1 MRRSALF
8 CALALIAA
16 QAPPAGARS
25 LVVDDDRAN
34 CPSATFSRIQ
44 DAIDAAFP
52 GEVVHVCAG
61 TYPEQLLVSKP
72 IQIHGVPGARVAPV
86 GMVANTT
93 NPLSGAPIA
102 AIAVVTRNA
111 TLDRL
116 EFDASASGFS
126 DCTTAPQVMGIFFRG
141 TSGSVRRSEVH
152 DIPCPNGTGVVV
164 QGVGPLIQVAVV
176 GNFVHDYAQAGVVVS
191 QYGAQAK
198 IDSNTVRGAG
208 STTDRMQN
216 GIQVGS
222 NALAKV
228 RRNIVQSNAGPSG
241 SECLIDSGNIF
252 FNSSR
257 GVISGNTFTGNA
269 AGVLVTGSRNRITDN
284 TLDGMSGTETLGLI
298 GISVT
303 GHDNLVADNRV
314 SNMSEVGLRLDGDTN
329 RVLRN
334 TINGTHEGTLCA
346 SVRALPACTDAMTTC
361 GVGLWLAGGSGSV
374 LVGNALIDNDTD
386 QSQ

>member
-1 MRRSALF
+1 MARSVLY
-8 CALALIAA
+8 CALALLAA
-16 QAPPAGARS
+16 LAPPAGARS

-34 CPSATFSRIQ
+34 CPTATFTRIQ

-61 TYPEQLLVSKP
+61 TYAEQLVVAKP
-72 IQIHGVPGARVAPV
+72 IQIHGVPGARVAPAN
-86 GMVANTT
+86 MVANTT
-93 NPLSGAPIA
+93 DVRTGAPIA
-102 AIAVVTRNA
+102 AIVVVTRNA

-116 EFDASASGFS
+116 EFDASGSGFS
-126 DCTTAPQVMGIFFRG
+126 DCSTAPQVMGIYFRG
-141 TSGSVRRSEVH
+141 ASGTVRRSDVH

-176 GNFVHDYAQAGVVVS
+176 GNFIHDYVQAGVVVTE
-191 QYGAQAK
+191 YGAQAK
-198 IDSNTVRGAG
+198 IDGNTVRGAG
-208 STTDRMQN
+208 NTTDRMQN
-216 GIQVGS
+216 GIQVVS

-241 SECLIDSGNIF
+241 SDCLIDNGNLF

-269 AGVLVTGSRNRITDN
+269 AGVMVTGSRNRITEN
-284 TLDGMSGTETLGLI
+284 TLDGMSGTETLGLV
-298 GISVT
+298 GISVI
-303 GHDNLVADNRV
+303 GHDNLIADNRI

-334 TINGTHEGTLCA
+334 TISGTHEGTLCA
-346 SVRALPACTDAMTTC
+346 SVKALPACTDAMATC
-361 GVGLWLAGGSGSV
+361 GVGLWLAGGSGSL

-386 QSQ
+386 QLQ

>member
-1 MRRSALF
+1 MARSVF
-8 CALALIAA
+8 YCALALLGTL
-16 QAPPAGARS
+16 APPAGARS

-34 CPSATFSRIQ
+34 CPTATFSRIQ

-61 TYPEQLLVSKP
+61 TYAEQLVISKP
-72 IQIHGVPGARVAPV
+72 IQIRGVPGARVAPT

-93 NPLSGAPIA
+93 DAKTGAPIA

-116 EFDASASGFS
+116 EFDASGSGFS
-126 DCTTAPQVMGIFFRG
+126 DCSSAPQVVGVYFRG
-141 TSGSVRRSEVH
+141 TSGALRRSDLH
-152 DIPCPNGTGVVV
+152 DIPCANGTGVVV
-164 QGVGPLIQVAVV
+164 QGVGPLIQVAVA
-176 GNFVHDYAQAGVVVS
+176 GNFVHDYTQAGVVVS
-191 QYGAQAK
+191 EYGAQAK
-198 IDSNTVRGAG
+198 IDGNTVRGAG
-208 STTDRMQN
+208 NTTDRMQN
-216 GIQVGS
+216 GIQVAS

-241 SECLIDSGNIF
+241 SDCLIDSGNLF

-269 AGVLVTGSRNRITDN
+269 AGVMVTGSRNRITEN
-284 TLDGMSGTETLGLI
+284 TLDGMSGTDTLGLV

-303 GHDNLVADNRV
+303 GHDNLIADNQI

-346 SVRALPACTDAMTTC
+346 SVKAIPACTDAMTTC
-361 GVGLWLAGGSGSV
+361 GVGLWLAGGSGS
-374 LVGNALIDNDTD
+374 LLSGNALIDNDTD
-386 QSQ
+386 QLQ

>member
-1 MRRSALF
+1 
-8 CALALIAA
+8 
-16 QAPPAGARS
+16 
-25 LVVDDDRAN
+25 
-34 CPSATFSRIQ
+34 
-44 DAIDAAFP
+44 
-52 GEVVHVCAG
+52 
-61 TYPEQLLVSKP
+61 
-72 IQIHGVPGARVAPV
+72 
-86 GMVANTT
+86 
-93 NPLSGAPIA
+93 
-102 AIAVVTRNA
+102 
-111 TLDRL
+111 
-116 EFDASASGFS
+116 
-126 DCTTAPQVMGIFFRG
+126 
-141 TSGSVRRSEVH
+141 VH
-152 DIPCPNGTGVVV
+152 DIPCPNGMGIVVE
-164 QGVGPLIQVAVV
+164 GVGPLVQVAVV

-191 QYGAQAK
+191 EFGAQAK

-216 GIQVGS
+216 AIQVGS

-241 SECLIDSGNIF
+241 SECLIDSGNLF

-269 AGVLVTGSRNRITDN
+269 AGVVVTGSRNRITDN
-284 TLDGMSGTETLGLI
+284 TLV
-298 GISVT
+298 GISIT

-361 GVGLWLAGGSGSV
+361 GVGLWLAGGSGSL
-374 LVGNALIDNDTD
+374 LVGNALFDNDTD
-386 QSQ
+386 QLQ